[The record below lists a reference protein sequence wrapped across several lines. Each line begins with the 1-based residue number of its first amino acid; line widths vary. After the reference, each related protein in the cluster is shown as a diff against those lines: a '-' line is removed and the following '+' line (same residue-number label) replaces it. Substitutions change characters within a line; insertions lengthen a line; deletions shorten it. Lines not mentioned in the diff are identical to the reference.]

1 MTDLDLDRLGDVWR
15 QQLDPVELERLRLTA
30 AAVSRRARRARV
42 LDIGGALA
50 VAMVVILLVLSNPK
64 IGTFLIG
71 GAAILFLLGSN
82 IRLRRLRQVEL
93 RSLTGGTEDML
104 DQSIER
110 VETTL
115 KQNRFTLTALGPA
128 LLVGGLVAVS
138 TGVRRGG
145 SILPALNDVPLLR
158 IVWLG
163 LAIAGLIA
171 LVIVSLLARRRGQRE
186 LERLMAMREAYRHE
200 RESPAPGAAPNS
212 Q

>member
-15 QQLDPVELERLRLTA
+15 QQPDPAELERLRRTA

-42 LDIGGALA
+42 VDIGAALA
-50 VAMVVILLVLSNPK
+50 VATVVVLLVLSNPK

-82 IRLRRLRQVEL
+82 VRLRRLRQVEL

-110 VETTL
+110 VEKTL
-115 KQNRFTLTALGPA
+115 KHNRFTLTAIGPA
-128 LLVGGLVAVS
+128 LLLGGLVAM
-138 TGVRRGG
+138 TAGVRRGG
-145 SILPALNDVPLLR
+145 SILPALNEAPLLR

-163 LAIAGLIA
+163 LAIAGLAIM
-171 LVIVSLLARRRGQRE
+171 VIVAALAIRRGRRE
-186 LERLMAMREAYRHE
+186 LELLLAMQEAYRHE
-200 RESPAPGAAPNS
+200 REGPAPGPAPNS